1 MKRPRTQQFLLF
13 SLLTLV
19 ISAGTLALVDADD
32 LVRLS
37 RNVPGESTPII
48 VDADEITT
56 WVDGNVHVMLLRGQV
71 LVQHGIVRA
80 RFAEGVLLI
89 DARHTRKAASGTS
102 ISTPRE
108 MSWSRTASTR
118 SGSGGLVD
126 LHTRGELKFNSHKSK
141 VLHQAQPNYPLY
153 RRALAQRAAAQDSP
167 GNSASSSNPAI
178 RFWEDHARNVPDGK
192 TIQPPLAPVGMTPGS
207 GANTPRPAFYTPAAP
222 SPPLSS
228 TLAPSPSAAAPSDSA
243 TLIVPVQASM
253 PVNAP
258 AIPVPSLPPLSS
270 TQAPSPGVAAPS
282 GSVVPT
288 VPVQASTPMTTPVI
302 QVPPVPSTGPLPPD
316 ATAPPAPA
324 PPPGTIPVPPLPP
337 LSGGTPGAGAPRPQ
351 GLLGGPLM
359 GPAVAGGPAQFTV

>member
-89 DARHTRKAASGTS
+89 DARRYQESRIWNVNLYAEGDVLVQNGTS
-102 ISTPRE
+102 SPIGLRRP
-108 MSWSRTASTR
+108 
-118 SGSGGLVD
+118 GGPAYA
-126 LHTRGELKFNSHKSK
+126 RRIEIQFSQEQSPPPGA
-141 VLHQAQPNYPLY
+141 AQLSPVSPGPG
-153 RRALAQRAAAQDSP
+153 QRAAAQDSP

-253 PVNAP
+253 PVNTPGDSGAVTAP
-258 AIPVPSLPPLSS
+258 A
-270 TQAPSPGVAAPS
+270 
-282 GSVVPT
+282 VVR
-288 VPVQASTPMTTPVI
+288 
-302 QVPPVPSTGPLPPD
+302 
-316 ATAPPAPA
+316 
-324 PPPGTIPVPPLPP
+324 PGTVAGC
-337 LSGGTPGAGAPRPQ
+337 GGAVG
-351 GLLGGPLM
+351 LGGPHRSRS
-359 GPAVAGGPAQFTV
+359 GSRP